1 MTTTSVHTTSV
12 HNFLYLN
19 LQVQQ
24 YIQLNYALINYTFD
38 MYQSGTVENYVP
50 KLPCTEVVHPYNG
63 PMYRKRHVPKT
74 P

>member
-1 MTTTSVHTTSV
+1 M
-12 HNFLYLN
+12 
-19 LQVQQ
+19 
-24 YIQLNYALINYTFD
+24 FD